1 MISTGMF
8 LRNRYRILRLLGR
21 GGMADVYLAQDE
33 RRQVQVAIKVL
44 REDLA
49 EDPDFLRRFAREA
62 RALAQLDHPNIVRFY
77 SFEQDGL
84 VAFMVMDYV
93 DGVTLRRLLAERQGP
108 LRLEEVTSILQQVG
122 AALHYAHG
130 KGIIHRDLKPGNI
143 MLQRDGKVLLTDFG
157 IAKLMESA
165 TMTAAGIGTPAYMSP
180 EQILNQGVDQR
191 TDIYSLGV
199 MAYQMATGRRPFTG
213 EERGLTESGTG
224 SRMREAHLRL
234 APPQPTTLNPALPV
248 EAGHVIMRALAKR
261 PEDRWPDVMSMVRA
275 WERAVGVQ
283 SRAPVVTLGREN
295 LSPTPTP
302 PTGPPISPASP
313 SPVLSEPTPPSTGG
327 KRIWPVLA
335 GVGVVVVAAL
345 LGLWLLLPRASDE
358 PPVAGAPVPPPTSS
372 PMVQT
377 TPLPTAM
384 KVEAPTTDVAGTAQA
399 LAATYAAATAEV
411 KETMAAEAEVRAR
424 ATMTA
429 VATTATSQAQSTE
442 SVELPVEVT
451 ETPPPSSPVPLSP
464 VIGVTAPM
472 VNLRLGPG
480 TNYPRVG
487 RVLKGQIFTVI
498 ARDHSGSWAQISIN
512 GKDAWIINDAR
523 WTSLSGDL
531 DSIPVAKAIPPPPTP
546 PPSPKFHF
554 VSIKGLA
561 NSKLTDGYVNPPL
574 GRVNLGGI
582 PFDLGQGESIVTQA
596 APIPHHPE
604 QLRFDVDISNPE
616 AAYFLM
622 TGGNLFSRFDGQP
635 LGKIR
640 FMFAGGQVYEVPL
653 IAGKNIREWKHYQN
667 NVVVSTTD
675 PNVVEVWRGN
685 NKFDTGIAVLDM
697 QNINLPVSLHTQRL
711 VAIEIWDET
720 QYTVH
725 DMDPALNLDGI
736 TIEYR

>member
-1 MISTGMF
+1 MYETRILKG
-8 LRNRYRILRLLGR
+8 RYRILRLLGR

-424 ATMTA
+424 ATMTVVAATATYEAKRMEEIAAATATARAEEDMRLRATATAQARVAATLEAQQEATREAIAQATREARAQATRTA
-429 VATTATSQAQSTE
+429 VAKATARAAG
-442 SVELPVEVT
+442 
-451 ETPPPSSPVPLSP
+451 PPSC
-464 VIGVTAPM
+464 
-472 VNLRLGPG
+472 
-480 TNYPRVG
+480 
-487 RVLKGQIFTVI
+487 
-498 ARDHSGSWAQISIN
+498 
-512 GKDAWIINDAR
+512 
-523 WTSLSGDL
+523 
-531 DSIPVAKAIPPPPTP
+531 SIPVGGPFQALWRQPSVYNKLGCPTGAAHQSMSAEERFERGFMLWRDSSDSVYVLFDDGTWTVSQDHFVEGRDP
-546 PPSPKFHF
+546 EYSCGVPQSPPSPRRGFSKVWCYHPGVKDKIGNAVEREVGYGMAGGGPAEIFQDFEGGMMYQSNHFHA
-554 VSIKGLA
+554 VYA
-561 NSKLTDGYVNPPL
+561 
-574 GRVNLGGI
+574 
-582 PFDLGQGESIVTQA
+582 
-596 APIPHHPE
+596 
-604 QLRFDVDISNPE
+604 
-616 AAYFLM
+616 
-622 TGGNLFSRFDGQP
+622 LFSDF
-635 LGKIR
+635 
-640 FMFAGGQVYEVPL
+640 
-653 IAGKNIREWKHYQN
+653 
-667 NVVVSTTD
+667 T
-675 PNVVEVWRGN
+675 WR
-685 NKFDTGIAVLDM
+685 
-697 QNINLPVSLHTQRL
+697 R
-711 VAIEIWDET
+711 
-720 QYTVH
+720 
-725 DMDPALNLDGI
+725 
-736 TIEYR
+736 